1 MWKVISFMWNLF
13 NHLSEVRFQ
22 RREKNQLQQLL
33 EKDCECSAFMAQPTL
48 CFRIHPTLLLTDSGM
63 VTALYTVMPHF
74 ILGALLQNL
83 KQDGRTHRI
92 IDYRIE
98 KSMKGRQLQHN
109 LPGLAPLHLDS
120 TPTQSGCWTGPAA
133 PTDHLPFVSIS
144 RLLRHSLLRHHTFLF
159 CHL

>member
-63 VTALYTVMPHF
+63 VTALYMYSYAAFHTRSIAAKF
-74 ILGALLQNL
+74 KTGWEDSQNYRLQNRREYEGKTTSAQTARPCPPPL
-83 KQDGRTHRI
+83 CLHSYTIWLLYRPGGTHR
-92 IDYRIE
+92 
-98 KSMKGRQLQHN
+98 
-109 LPGLAPLHLDS
+109 APPPPLCPS
-120 TPTQSGCWTGPAA
+120 PVC
-133 PTDHLPFVSIS
+133 
-144 RLLRHSLLRHHTFLF
+144 
-159 CHL
+159 